1 MSDQTSIIKEM
12 QDVIAAQ
19 NEAITAL
26 TAKVEA
32 LEVAKPAAPTS
43 VTVEAPKVVAREVA
57 IGKDTYLVVRPKFS
71 VQGDK
76 GVLTPIDLQAATDK
90 ELVEYFK
97 TYPSAFQKK

>member
-1 MSDQTSIIKEM
+1 M

-26 TAKVEA
+26 TAKVEV
-32 LEVAKPAAPTS
+32 LEAAKPTPATS

-57 IGKDTYLVVRPKFS
+57 IGKDTYLVIRPKFS
-71 VQGDK
+71 VQDK